1 MNVGKQVRLLYEKR
15 PYPPPGRTAVRR
27 PQWRLPP
34 IEWINAV
41 WQPCRHSPERILVAG
56 CGTGTE
62 AFALRRR
69 FPHSEIV
76 GVDFCR
82 RSISV
87 ARRAQE
93 QASSFRSIRFLAADL
108 ASRRSMEIAG
118 NSFDFISCHGV
129 LSYIPKPERALR
141 SLARCL
147 APSGALYLGVN
158 GNTHFS
164 ARWRRFL
171 PAFGFEMNEL
181 PDAPQLVK
189 YLELCET
196 LAGERVGRISK
207 KDSSYLAGDLF
218 GPLIQNFS
226 LTKWSGMGRK
236 AGLHLCAGYAAS
248 RLLRPALN
256 NGLCELLI
264 PRSRAAVAEILDVIC
279 PNSFH
284 ALLFLRR
291 AEPAVPWEKPDELL
305 AWRPVPA
312 IHLRRHPW
320 PRRRGAWKALRDL
333 KIKSRATN
341 TLIELRVPEWEIE
354 ILRKSDGQLSLRSIL
369 GSVTPAVRVAAL
381 RQPLYVLYQLN
392 VLNFLP
398 PAPG

>member
-15 PYPPPGRTAVRR
+15 PYPRPGRPAARR
-27 PQWRLPP
+27 PPWLLPP

-41 WQPCRHSPERILVAG
+41 WQPTRNSPERILVAG

-69 FPHSEIV
+69 FPRSEIV
-76 GVDFCR
+76 GADFCT
-82 RSISV
+82 RSIEV
-87 ARRAQE
+87 ARRGQR
-93 QASSFRSIRFLAADL
+93 QAISFRSIQFLVADL
-108 ASRRSMEIAG
+108 ANRRSMEIAG
-118 NSFDFISCHGV
+118 SNFDFISCHGV

-141 SLARCL
+141 NLARSL

-158 GNTHFS
+158 GDTHFS

-181 PDAPQLVK
+181 PHARQLVK
-189 YLELCET
+189 HLELCET

-218 GPLIQNFS
+218 GPLIQNLS
-226 LTKWSGMGRK
+226 LTEWSRMGLE

-248 RLLRPALN
+248 HLLRPALN
-256 NGLCELLI
+256 NGLYELLI
-264 PRSRAAVAEILDVIC
+264 PRSRAEVAEILDVIC

-291 AEPAVPWEKPDELL
+291 AEPAVPWDKPDELL

-312 IHLRRHPW
+312 MHLRRHPW

-333 KIKSRATN
+333 KIQSRATN

-354 ILRKSDGQLSLRSIL
+354 ILRKSDGQLPLGGIL
-369 GSVTPAVRVAAL
+369 ASVTPAVRAASL
-381 RQPLYVLYQLN
+381 RQQLYVLYQLN